1 MLATSSC
8 VSRDGQKASH
18 TPAFLP
24 LVSAH
29 CWTAYVPHSRKSQAK
44 TVNRNRPSLKR
55 AGVLWCRNGRMKHC
69 HSRNTL
75 QAVETLEGQG
85 PKVEGKALLSTDE
98 PQLSGGALGK
108 KAAFLDEE
116 RAQAKVR
123 AEQERRACQ
132 LTSLKP
138 EETA

>member
-1 MLATSSC
+1 MS
-8 VSRDGQKASH
+8 
-18 TPAFLP
+18 
-24 LVSAH
+24 
-29 CWTAYVPHSRKSQAK
+29 HSRKSQAK

-85 PKVEGKALLSTDE
+85 SKVEGKALLSTDE
-98 PQLSGGALGK
+98 LQLSHEALGK

-116 RAQAKVR
+116 RAQAKV
-123 AEQERRACQ
+123 
-132 LTSLKP
+132 
-138 EETA
+138 